1 MTMLAIMFLMFIVL
15 LFAIEYAD
23 IKKEKE
29 KKFGKKSN
37 LNTSVGVGFSHKD
50 VKSIQK
56 KMNKIANWIYE
67 SDSPISE
74 IEWLLEQR
82 YDSCCDCDVADIE
95 EDYDAV
101 LNTNFKVN

>member
-50 VKSIQK
+50 VKNIQK
-56 KMNKIANWIYE
+56 KMNKIANWIYHE
-67 SDSPISE
+67 CDSPISE

-82 YDSCCDCDVADIE
+82 YDSSCDCDVVDIE

-101 LNTNFKVN
+101 LNKVN